1 MAALAATS
9 CAFKISDLIVTTP
22 FSANWICPSLKT
34 SEPIAKFIF
43 IDIYMDG
50 FSLHWQSAPLR
61 RTVNYRVALVIR
73 VPKRIG
79 SATIQLTGGQ
89 PGLNRLRVVS
99 QITTVLIQRSC
110 EA

>member
-1 MAALAATS
+1 MIGDEPGNTNEDPNA
-9 CAFKISDLIVTTP
+9 
-22 FSANWICPSLKT
+22 
-34 SEPIAKFIF
+34 SEEAVPIATML

-50 FSLHWQSAPLR
+50 FSLHWRSAPLR
-61 RTVNYRVALVIR
+61 RTVNHRVGLSIR

-99 QITTVLIQRSC
+99 QDYHCIDSRGVAKHERPHERRQ
-110 EA
+110 